1 VSYYATP
8 DWRLGAKVSLGFN
21 TRNKDA
27 DVRSGNFGGLD
38 LAALYRTSFGSV
50 GPHLL
55 HVQQYQPDSVD
66 KYGKFN
72 ATSAGALFTALIK
85 PLDASVSVSYM
96 KTISAANALSAS
108 FLRVRESKAF

>member
-1 VSYYATP
+1 
-8 DWRLGAKVSLGFN
+8 VSLGFN
-21 TRNKDA
+21 TRNKDT

-50 GPHLL
+50 GPHFL
-55 HVQQYQPDSVD
+55 HVQQYQPDSID

-85 PLDASVSVSYM
+85 PLDATVSVSFM
-96 KTISAANALSAS
+96 KTITSANALSGS
-108 FLRVRESKAF
+108 FLRVRVSQTF